1 MTVKFPPMRCVLFS
15 VRTKESHE
23 DKAEYTCSF
32 SPNTEKNVF
41 FCSTSCFVTQI
52 KCLFLI
58 SHCRRGFRDRCDLSF
73 WGEQKPSASKGNCDR
88 PCSKAQ
94 VSFVFCL

>member
-1 MTVKFPPMRCVLFS
+1 MTIKFPPMRCVLFS

-41 FCSTSCFVTQI
+41 FCSTS
-52 KCLFLI
+52 
-58 SHCRRGFRDRCDLSF
+58 
-73 WGEQKPSASKGNCDR
+73 
-88 PCSKAQ
+88 
-94 VSFVFCL
+94 